1 MAGVSAPWLLGA
13 SGQVGY
19 FLLQRMGRDVV
30 ACARSVPAWSS
41 PERGHWQTFDLW
53 TSTAVPDAARLI
65 SAGPL
70 DACVTW
76 LERVGPG
83 QLQRIV
89 ALGSMSAVHK
99 QQSPSAAEREL
110 ATRLLDSERRLLE
123 FARSHAIDCTILRPT
138 LIWGAGLDHSLT
150 PFAHKAARRGFAL
163 IPSGAM
169 GLRQP
174 VHADDLAALCIALLP
189 RTGHEQ
195 VVAATGGGECLSLAR
210 MLERV
215 ARSSNARALH
225 IPMPRGVLAAL
236 GRLGAALGINVASVL
251 ARSVADQCAG
261 SDTVWRACGLAPRC
275 FEPTRNDWIA
285 PQ

>member
-19 FLLQRMGRDVV
+19 FLLQRLGRDVV

-41 PERGHWQTFDLW
+41 PERVHWHAFDLW
-53 TSTAVPDAARLI
+53 RSSEAPGCERLI

-70 DACVTW
+70 DACVDW
-76 LERVGPG
+76 LTRSGPG
-83 QLQRIV
+83 ALKRIV
-89 ALGSMSAVHK
+89 ALSSMSAVHK
-99 QQSPSAAEREL
+99 QQSPSAAEREI
-110 ATRLLDSERRLLE
+110 AARLLDSERRLLE
-123 FARSHAIDCTILRPT
+123 FAHEHAIDCTILRPT

-150 PFAHKAARRGFAL
+150 PFAGRAARRGFAV
-163 IPSGAM
+163 IPSGAS

-189 RTGHEQ
+189 RTGLDYT
-195 VVAATGGGECLSLAR
+195 VAAAGGGECLPLAR
-210 MLERV
+210 MLVRV
-215 ARSSNARALH
+215 ARSCGARALRM
-225 IPMPRGVLAAL
+225 PVPRGVLAVL
-236 GRLGAALGINVASVL
+236 GRLGAIAGIHAAAAL

-261 SDTVWRACGLAPRC
+261 QDELWQTCSLVPRG
-275 FEPTRNDWIA
+275 FEPTREDWIA